1 MYQLFSVLTGLIL
14 AVMIAINGHLSEQY
28 GVFTAAMIIHI
39 VGVIFAF
46 CLCLL
51 RKEKYRLPA
60 RVPIWIYSG
69 GVIGVITTVCNNLS
83 FGHISM
89 TSILALGLFGQMV
102 TALLIDCLGLF
113 GMKKHPFRK
122 ASLTGFLFAVAGI
135 VMMLDS
141 TVTAAAYAVL
151 FSLGA
156 GVSVVL
162 SRTVN
167 AHLSQQ
173 VGALQ
178 GSLINHLAGLPIT
191 IIIVLLTASG
201 RAVPAPASS
210 LPAWIYLGG
219 ALGVVTVL
227 LCNITVPKVPAFRLT
242 VLTFIGQFF
251 TGICLDFFAGNDQP
265 DASFTGGMVIALGI
279 AINMGID
286 YLDLRK
292 SAGHIN
298 KQNM

>member
-51 RKEKYRLPA
+51 RREKYRLPA
-60 RVPIWIYSG
+60 RVPLWIYSG

-89 TSILALGLFGQMV
+89 TSILALGLFGQMI
-102 TALLIDCLGLF
+102 TALCIDSLGLL

-122 ASLTGFLFAVAGI
+122 ASLAGFLFAVIGI
-135 VMMLDS
+135 GIMLDS
-141 TVTAAAYAVL
+141 SVTAAAYAVL
-151 FSLGA
+151 FSLAA

-173 VGALQ
+173 IGALQ
-178 GSLINHLAGLPIT
+178 GSLINHLAGLPVT
-191 IIIVLLTASG
+191 VIIVLLTAPG
-201 RAVPAPASS
+201 HLVPAPAAS

-219 ALGVVTVL
+219 AFGVVTVL
-227 LCNITVPKVPAFRLT
+227 LCNITVPKVSAFRLT

-251 TGICLDFFAGNDQP
+251 TGICLDLFAGKNHSDT
-265 DASFTGGMVIALGI
+265 SFAGGIIIALGI
-279 AINMGID
+279 ALNMAIEYPD
-286 YLDLRK
+286 SRK
-292 SAGHIN
+292 SAGCMD
-298 KQNM
+298 KQTQ